1 MTTNLKDCDQTC
13 LPRCFGEIPVNL
25 LAQTVSEHNNKA
37 RRQVMIK
44 INLLM
49 ILTAMEINVH
59 VCTQSPAAV
68 PVNRS
73 LQVNNTLQGL
83 KSTGG
88 LEQAR

>member
-1 MTTNLKDCDQTC
+1 MMSNPKDYNRPC
-13 LPRCFGEIPVNL
+13 LPRCLGVGPVNL

-59 VCTQSPAAV
+59 VCTHSPAAV